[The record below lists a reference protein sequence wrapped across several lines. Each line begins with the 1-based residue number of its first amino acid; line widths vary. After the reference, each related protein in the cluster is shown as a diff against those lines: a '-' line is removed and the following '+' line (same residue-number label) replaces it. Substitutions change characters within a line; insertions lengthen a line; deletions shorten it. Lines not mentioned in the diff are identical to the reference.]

1 MLKEE
6 QKNIEKMDDKASDA
20 ILNRFLEILYYQ
32 LRKEEFNQ
40 ITNSD
45 LNITS
50 KEWNY
55 LVWFSRYPS
64 LSITKLS
71 KKFLI
76 SKSTLSLG
84 LKTLMKNNLVKK
96 SALKDARYIKLK
108 LTTEGK
114 RYVQIHNEIEQ
125 TIKEDL
131 IKNISLD
138 DYDVLINIAKKMLLK
153 TK

>member
-138 DYDVLINIAKKMLLK
+138 DYDVLISIAKKMLLK